1 MAKNQYLYEIKAD
14 ILDLKQRVTILETL
28 VKSLNGGT
36 PIPTATKGSTGE
48 GGVAGSSSSSSG
60 GSSGGG
66 QIVGM
71 NTQLLVQA
79 TYAIRETTTA
89 MRGYLML
96 LDQMN
101 ISRDQKKAI
110 KQIEDMSMTVLKI
123 ASAVKL
129 AMAALTTAANP
140 AMGVLNMALAGGM
153 MASSVAFA
161 NKITEVS

>member
-36 PIPTATKGSTGE
+36 PLPKTGKGSKDDEDGE
-48 GGVAGSSSSSSG
+48 GKSK
-60 GSSGGG
+60 
-66 QIVGM
+66 IGM
-71 NTQLLVQA
+71 NTQMLVQA

-101 ISRDQKKAI
+101 LSRDQKKAI

-129 AMAALTTAANP
+129 AMAAVTMSANP